1 VNFSICEVKPYANI
15 GVCLGTAIMFPQ
27 PHHIIA
33 NIIIIATL
41 WKYITHRFS
50 ALLGQAYYALLL
62 VLNPQN
68 NRTFWVKSLL
78 GLTLEQGQINFYL
91 YRSHFQVTLGGGP
104 PVSSR

>member
-41 WKYITHRFS
+41 
-50 ALLGQAYYALLL
+50 
-62 VLNPQN
+62 
-68 NRTFWVKSLL
+68 
-78 GLTLEQGQINFYL
+78 
-91 YRSHFQVTLGGGP
+91 
-104 PVSSR
+104 